1 MSAITKAPEIL
12 GGRVKTLHPAVHG
25 GILARDIP
33 SDEADLAAQAI
44 QKVDIVACNLYPFK
58 ETVAKEGVTI
68 PEAVEEI
75 DIGKNPQFTTMF
87 LARATYFSFYVRV
100 TEGWS
105 LKKKECA
112 KLTHGRMPSVIFFVR
127 WSHSSPRRCQEP
139 HPCQHLVRSQGLCHC
154 DRPAQGAQQGLR

>member
-75 DIGKNPQFTTMF
+75 DIGKNPLFSTMF
-87 LARATYFSFYVRV
+87 LARATYFRFLF
-100 TEGWS
+100 ES
-105 LKKKECA
+105 LKS
-112 KLTHGRMPSVIFFVR
+112 GV
-127 WSHSSPRRCQEP
+127 
-139 HPCQHLVRSQGLCHC
+139 
-154 DRPAQGAQQGLR
+154 

>member
-1 MSAITKAPEIL
+1 MCIVVCRDVSAITKAPEIL

-75 DIGKNPQFTTMF
+75 DIGKF
-87 LARATYFSFYVRV
+87 LGT
-100 TEGWS
+100 
-105 LKKKECA
+105 
-112 KLTHGRMPSVIFFVR
+112 FFVFN
-127 WSHSSPRRCQEP
+127 CN
-139 HPCQHLVRSQGLCHC
+139 
-154 DRPAQGAQQGLR
+154 

>member
-1 MSAITKAPEIL
+1 M

-75 DIGKNPQFTTMF
+75 DIGKNPRFPTMF
-87 LARATYFSFYVRV
+87 LARATYFSFMF
-100 TEGWS
+100 E
-105 LKKKECA
+105 
-112 KLTHGRMPSVIFFVR
+112 
-127 WSHSSPRRCQEP
+127 SPKSG
-139 HPCQHLVRSQGLCHC
+139 V
-154 DRPAQGAQQGLR
+154 

>member
-1 MSAITKAPEIL
+1 L

-75 DIGKNPQFTTMF
+75 DIGMF
-87 LARATYFSFYVRV
+87 LTTKNNRNTSLCLMARNTQEQV
-100 TEGWS
+100 
-105 LKKKECA
+105 A
-112 KLTHGRMPSVIFFVR
+112 KTTLYLGPT
-127 WSHSSPRRCQEP
+127 
-139 HPCQHLVRSQGLCHC
+139 
-154 DRPAQGAQQGLR
+154 